1 MGYVLL
7 ARLPCLVSVGKEAPS
22 LSDTLS
28 ARVGAYPR
36 VPHLVRGEEE
46 GGMGE
51 GLLEGLTERW
61 AVSRI

>member
-1 MGYVLL
+1 MGEEV
-7 ARLPCLVSVGKEAPS
+7 CSLVE
-22 LSDTLS
+22 TLS

>member
-46 GGMGE
+46 E
-51 GLLEGLTERW
+51 GWGRIVGRCDQEG
-61 AVSRI
+61 AVSEM